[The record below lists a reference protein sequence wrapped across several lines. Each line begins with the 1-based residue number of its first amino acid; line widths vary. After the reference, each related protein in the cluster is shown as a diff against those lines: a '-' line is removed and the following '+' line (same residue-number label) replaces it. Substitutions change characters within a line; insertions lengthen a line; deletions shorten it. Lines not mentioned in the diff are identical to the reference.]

1 VDRDD
6 HRALKRRARRALRL
20 RSVRPPGR
28 PALATALIAGLVLCA
43 QLDGLAH
50 GALGQH
56 ARCEH
61 GEFIELDEGDV
72 LLPAAVTR
80 EAGVNAATADDR
92 LSAGHRHC
100 LAQDDVRAGLAL
112 RPALPHLS
120 AASFTIARA
129 PEQPATRAGR
139 EQYRLVPK
147 QSPPA

>member
-1 VDRDD
+1 
-6 HRALKRRARRALRL
+6 LL
-20 RSVRPPGR
+20 
-28 PALATALIAGLVLCA
+28 AGLVLCA

-72 LLPAAVTR
+72 LLPAAVSH
-80 EAGVNAATADDR
+80 EAGMNAAADDR

-100 LAQDDVRAGLAL
+100 LAQDDARADLAL
-112 RPALPHLS
+112 RPALPHRS
-120 AASFTIARA
+120 AASFAVARA